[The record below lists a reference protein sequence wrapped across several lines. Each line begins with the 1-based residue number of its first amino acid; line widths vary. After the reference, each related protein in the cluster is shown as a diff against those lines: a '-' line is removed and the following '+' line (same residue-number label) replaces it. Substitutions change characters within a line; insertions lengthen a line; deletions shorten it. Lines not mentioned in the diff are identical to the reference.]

1 MATLEPQQA
10 LQRVLLATLPGAVA
24 MFWLYGWGVLI
35 NLLLATGGALLVD
48 AGVQRLRGQRGSDLS
63 SLVSATLL
71 ALALQIGRAHV

>member
-35 NLLLATGGALLVD
+35 NLLLDRKSV
-48 AGVQRLRGQRGSDLS
+48 V
-63 SLVSATLL
+63 
-71 ALALQIGRAHV
+71 